1 MGFSNRIPL
10 RIEWGQCD
18 PAGIVYNPRFFEWF
32 DIGAWTLVQAALG
45 VPRNELS
52 TRFGIIGL
60 PLVEAGANFKAVL
73 TFGDN
78 AALVSTIM
86 DLGRSSLSV
95 QHHIY
100 KGDTLAA
107 DGLEKRVWAG
117 PHPDDPS
124 RMRAV
129 PLPDDVRARLSAG

>member
-1 MGFSNRIPL
+1 VSFSNRIPL
-10 RIEWGQCD
+10 RIEWGHCD

-52 TRFGIIGL
+52 SRFGIIGL
-60 PLVEAGANFKAVL
+60 PLVEAGANFKSAL
-73 TFGDN
+73 KFGDD
-78 AALVSTIM
+78 AELVSTVI
-86 DLGRSSLSV
+86 DLGRSSISV

-100 KGDTLAA
+100 KGDAVA
-107 DGLEKRVWAG
+107 VDGLEKRVWAG

-124 RMRAV
+124 RMRAI
-129 PLPDDVRARLSAG
+129 PIPDEVRAKLKR

>member
-10 RIEWGQCD
+10 NIEWGQCD

-60 PLVEAGANFKAVL
+60 PLVEAGANFKSAL
-73 TFGDN
+73 KFGDS
-78 AALVSTIM
+78 AELVSTITEI
-86 DLGRSSLSV
+86 GRSSLSM

-100 KGDTLAA
+100 KGETLAV
-107 DGLEKRVWAG
+107 DGMEKRVWAG

-129 PLPDDVRARLSAG
+129 AFPDEVRARLAAG